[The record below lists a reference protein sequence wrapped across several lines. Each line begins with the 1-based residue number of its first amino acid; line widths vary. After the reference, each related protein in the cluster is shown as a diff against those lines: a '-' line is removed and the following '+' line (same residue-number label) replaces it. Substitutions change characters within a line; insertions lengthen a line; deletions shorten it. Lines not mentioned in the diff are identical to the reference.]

1 MLGTLAVGPAT
12 AAKMAITVARG
23 PSRMTRD
30 LFRDRSASALRL
42 FVLDSIATKY
52 ESVSI
57 MSSRAGG
64 QIFVR

>member
-12 AAKMAITVARG
+12 AAKMAMTVARG

-52 ESVSI
+52 ESVI